1 MSTHRENLPSPQ
13 PLRRAESLGNGLG
26 NSVFFFF
33 FFPMMSLCPSRI
45 G

>member
-13 PLRRAESLGNGLG
+13 PLRRAESIGNGLG
-26 NSVFFFF
+26 NSVFF
-33 FFPMMSLCPSRI
+33 PVMSLCLSRI